1 MKRVALN
8 ILFGV
13 ATTVAALQAQNRFSE
28 EAKAAYQ
35 PIKLNLLKAAEKMPD
50 SEYGFKPTTDVRT
63 FGQLIAHVA
72 EAQTA
77 ICGVVKGI
85 PFKRDDSPSK
95 TAKADL
101 IAALK
106 ASNEFCDG
114 VYNAMTDQDGAEIVK
129 TPFGPKPKLG
139 VLNFNVAHDSETY
152 GTIAVYLRLKGI
164 VPPSSEGN

>member
-1 MKRVALN
+1 MKRVTLN
-8 ILFGV
+8 IFFG
-13 ATTVAALQAQNRFSE
+13 AAITVAALHAQNRFSE

-35 PIKLNLLKAAEKMPD
+35 PAKLNLLKAAEKMPE
-50 SEYGFKPTTDVRT
+50 SEYGFKPTPDVRT

-85 PFKRDDSPSK
+85 PFKRDDSPAKMAK
-95 TAKADL
+95 TDL

-106 ASNEFCDG
+106 ASNEYCDG
-114 VYNAMTDQDGAEIVK
+114 VYNMMTDEDGAEIVK

-139 VLNFNVAHDSETY
+139 VLNFNLAHDSETY
-152 GTIAVYLRLKGI
+152 GTLAVYLRLKGI
-164 VPPSSEGN
+164 VPPTSDK